1 MNGRLIVH
9 LKDEHTMGTWS
20 AFLVLDTDVTDFNAP
35 DGEVSTTLFKNK
47 KFALNKMFQRNAS
60 KFALFYV

>member
-35 DGEVSTTLFKNK
+35 DGEVSTTYTLHT
-47 KFALNKMFQRNAS
+47 
-60 KFALFYV
+60 